1 MLNQDTKDPEHY
13 LKVWEGHIGWLGLL
27 PTNQEQHSRVI
38 KMQLELLKI
47 VKGRAET
54 MKKENG
60 LE

>member
-27 PTNQEQHSRVI
+27 PTNREQHSRVI